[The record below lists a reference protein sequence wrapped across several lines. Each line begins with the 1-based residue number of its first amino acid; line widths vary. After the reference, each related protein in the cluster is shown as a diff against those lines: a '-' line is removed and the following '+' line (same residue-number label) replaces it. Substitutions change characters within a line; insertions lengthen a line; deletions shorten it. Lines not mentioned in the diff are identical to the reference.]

1 MLYKISPVFLLLFLF
16 FSFFLS
22 FFFANWC
29 VERFLILCQ
38 LPFLFPSLVIHAHE
52 APELASIF
60 FTQGR

>member
-16 FSFFLS
+16 FLS
-22 FFFANWC
+22 FFFFFFASWC
-29 VERFLILCQ
+29 VERILMLCQ
-38 LPFLFPSLVIHAHE
+38 LPFLFPSSVIHAHQ